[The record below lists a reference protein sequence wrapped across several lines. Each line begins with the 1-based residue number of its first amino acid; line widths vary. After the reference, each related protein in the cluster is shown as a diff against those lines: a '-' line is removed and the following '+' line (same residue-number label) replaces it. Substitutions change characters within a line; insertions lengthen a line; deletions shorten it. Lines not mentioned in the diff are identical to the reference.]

1 MTNNRKRTSFWSALR
16 TFTLIGSQHI
26 NFMNPPGHRPIPA
39 HDLLE
44 HGRRWAAG
52 KQTKLHFYLQTL
64 PTAHLT
70 AWAPPLSDQ
79 QWYYKCNM
87 LESSPNY
94 PSHLHPLI
102 CGKTFFYKTGHWC
115 QKVWELLIY
124 KTLCIPLQQME
135 TQFCVVPTWRW

>member
-94 PSHLHPLI
+94 PHSHPRAWKNCLPQNPSLVLKTSPHDI
-102 CGKTFFYKTGHWC
+102 NEWRKNNEGKVGALKCKG
-115 QKVWELLIY
+115 
-124 KTLCIPLQQME
+124 
-135 TQFCVVPTWRW
+135 